1 MRIAILSDIHAN
13 LEALQAVALAIAEEP
28 VDRVVCLGDVVG
40 YNADPAACVDLL
52 LRLDPVCVAGN
63 HDRAVTGQ
71 ITTAGFS
78 RAAARA
84 VAWTRARLPAETLDL
99 LAGLPLRATVGDAL
113 VAVHGALHPETG
125 CESVRLDTDERRRLS
140 FAALA
145 AHPSGARVCAFGHTH
160 RLGIHEFKDGA
171 TRSCRDDEVAT
182 LREDALY
189 LVNPGT
195 VGQPRTADRRATYL
209 VLDTDRRSVA
219 PRRVPYDAA
228 AALRKTRAAGLLP
241 RFSFVPAPVRASLK
255 RGVGALGLGGVA
267 ARLDR

>member
-13 LEALQAVALAIAEEP
+13 LEALQAVALAIAGEP
-28 VDRVVCLGDVVG
+28 VDRVVCLGDIVG
-40 YNADPAACVDLL
+40 YNADPAECVDLL

-71 ITTAGFS
+71 ITTDGFS
-78 RAAARA
+78 RTAARA

-99 LAGLPLRATVGDAL
+99 LATLPLRATVGDEL
-113 VAVHGALHPETG
+113 VAVHGALHPETS
-125 CESVRLDTDERRRLS
+125 CETVRLDTDERRRLS
-140 FAALA
+140 FKALA
-145 AHPSGARVCAFGHTH
+145 VHPSGTRVCAFGHTH
-160 RLGIHEFKDGA
+160 RLGIYEFRNGA
-171 TRSCRDDEVAT
+171 TRNHGGEDEVI
-182 LREDALY
+182 LRGDSLY

-209 VLDTDRRSVA
+209 LLDTDCRSVL

-241 RFSFVPAPVRASLK
+241 RFSFVPAPIRASLK
-255 RGVGALGLGGVA
+255 RGVGALGLGRAMGK
-267 ARLDR
+267 LSG